1 MPKLN
6 HKANETRWS
15 QYWDEQG
22 LNQTPDIKEGDNKK
36 YILDMFPYPSGAGLH
51 VGHPRGY
58 LATDVLA
65 RYYRHQGFKVLH
77 PMGWD
82 AFGLPA
88 EQNAI
93 KTGIHPSINTQ
104 SNIANFKKQLKMLGL
119 SYDWEREVDTTD
131 PNYYRWTQ
139 WIFLQLFQKGLAY
152 ESETPVNWCP
162 QLGTILSNEEIVN
175 GVSERGGHP
184 VFRIPI
190 KQWLLRI
197 TAYADRLLGDLD
209 TLPEWPNKIRLM
221 QENWIG
227 KSEGYE
233 VDFEVT
239 NDVSKNNYLFLHG
252 WEGTSQSSFFPWLK
266 SELESRGA
274 KVTSLDLPN
283 TNNPKEFEQ
292 VDFVSANYVFDENTV
307 VIGHS
312 LGTIIGLK
320 LIQKLKGQIKE
331 FISIAGFADVEWKVE
346 LPFTQDFNFNFD
358 FTSINKN
365 CTKFTVINT
374 LDDRFVNTKQAEYLA
389 NKLNTKVTTLES
401 TQNHFGGEVEQNL
414 LDTLFP
420 KIKVYTTRVDTVSG
434 ATFLVIA
441 PEHALVSSLT
451 MAAKSPE
458 VMRYIA
464 KAKTKSEMERTEL
477 TKDKTGVFI
486 GSYANNPLTNNPIP
500 IYIADY
506 VMTSYGTGAI
516 MAVPAH
522 DERDWDFAKKY
533 ELEIN
538 PTILPV
544 YEELRAK
551 VLNKEVCYTGEGVTA
566 ELVVNGTDFGGLNKA
581 DAIKAIGKLLTDANI
596 AKPKTNFK
604 LRDWVFSRQ
613 RYWGEPM
620 PIVFEVDD
628 QGNRISGPKALDDT
642 ELPLL
647 LPEVDDF
654 NLVKP
659 DPNSTSPEP
668 SLAKF
673 RDWVEVKGYYL
684 PNGCVKI
691 IKPGQHII
699 EGLITKKF
707 HRETNTMPQWAGSSW
722 YYLRFMDPHNTA
734 SFCDTEKLWGP
745 VDIYVGGA
753 EHAVLH
759 LLYSRFWHKVLYDLG
774 LVSTIEPFKK
784 LINQGLIMA
793 EDGQKMSKSLGN
805 VVNPD
810 EIVAEY
816 GCDTLRLYEY
826 FMGPFEQSITWNT
839 SSISGVKR
847 FLERF
852 YALTDKVA
860 ENNNPEGDFAVN
872 SLIKSVSEGI
882 EEYKFNTI
890 ISDFMKFVNSVEKL
904 ESIGIE
910 QLRSTVVL
918 LSPFA
923 PFTTEQMWNE
933 LSIKVFEAKV
943 EETKTDA
950 KVEKSSQGEVAAELT
965 GGVTTQQQLKNP
977 LDNENGEPLEKLKSN
992 DQNNESLKEWSV
1004 KEGGDILNSNPP
1016 LFVSAEKVNKPHNS
1030 IFTTIRNIFGL
1041 NKIEMTESKNRTE
1054 MSNKIEQ
1061 NNPLS
1066 KGSKSQTLGDS
1077 SNQTTYQSVH
1087 LQPWPAFDESKTV
1100 QATILIGVQVNGKV
1114 RAEIEL
1120 SPTATE
1126 DEAREKALAIEA
1138 IQKHIEGKEIKKLVY
1153 VKGRIVNI
1161 VVV

>member
-22 LNQTPDIKEGDNKK
+22 LNRTPEIKEGDTKK

-58 LATDVLA
+58 LATDALA
-65 RYYRHQGFKVLH
+65 RYYRHKGFKVLH

-139 WIFLQLFQKGLAY
+139 WIFLQLFHKGLAY

-162 QLGTILSNEEIVN
+162 QLGTILSNEEIVH
-175 GVSERGGHP
+175 GVSERGSHP

-190 KQWLLRI
+190 KQWLLKI
-197 TAYADRLLGDLD
+197 TAYADRLLGDLE

-239 NDVSKNNYLFLHG
+239 NDVSSNNYLFLHG
-252 WEGTSQSSFFPWLK
+252 WEGTSQSNFFPWLK

-274 KVTSLDLPN
+274 KVTVLDLPN
-283 TNNPKEFEQ
+283 TENPKEFEQ

-312 LGTIIGLK
+312 LGTVIGLK

-365 CTKFTVINT
+365 CAKFTVINT
-374 LDDRFVNTKQAEYLA
+374 LDDLFVNTKQAEFLA
-389 NKLNTKVTTLES
+389 NKLNTKVTILES
-401 TQNHFGGEVEQNL
+401 TENHFGGEVEQNL
-414 LDTLFP
+414 LDSLFP

-441 PEHALVSSLT
+441 PEHNLVGQLT
-451 MAAKSPE
+451 IAAKSPE
-458 VMRYIA
+458 VMRYLE

-477 TKDKTGVFI
+477 TKDKTGVFT
-486 GSYANNPLTNNPIP
+486 GSYANNPLTNRPIP

-544 YEELRAK
+544 DEEFRIK
-551 VLNKEVCYTGEGVTA
+551 VLNKEFCYTGEGVTA
-566 ELVVNGTDFGGLNKA
+566 ELVANGIDFGGLNKG
-581 DAIKAIGKLLTDANI
+581 DAIKAIGELLTEANI

-628 QGNRISGPKALDDT
+628 EGKRTSGPKALDDT

-647 LPEVDDF
+647 LPEVADF

-659 DPNSTSPEP
+659 DPNSKTPEP
-668 SLAKF
+668 
-673 RDWVEVKGYYL
+673 
-684 PNGCVKI
+684 
-691 IKPGQHII
+691 
-699 EGLITKKF
+699 
-707 HRETNTMPQWAGSSW
+707 
-722 YYLRFMDPHNTA
+722 
-734 SFCDTEKLWGP
+734 
-745 VDIYVGGA
+745 
-753 EHAVLH
+753 
-759 LLYSRFWHKVLYDLG
+759 
-774 LVSTIEPFKK
+774 
-784 LINQGLIMA
+784 
-793 EDGQKMSKSLGN
+793 
-805 VVNPD
+805 
-810 EIVAEY
+810 
-816 GCDTLRLYEY
+816 
-826 FMGPFEQSITWNT
+826 
-839 SSISGVKR
+839 
-847 FLERF
+847 
-852 YALTDKVA
+852 
-860 ENNNPEGDFAVN
+860 
-872 SLIKSVSEGI
+872 
-882 EEYKFNTI
+882 
-890 ISDFMKFVNSVEKL
+890 
-904 ESIGIE
+904 
-910 QLRSTVVL
+910 
-918 LSPFA
+918 
-923 PFTTEQMWNE
+923 
-933 LSIKVFEAKV
+933 
-943 EETKTDA
+943 
-950 KVEKSSQGEVAAELT
+950 
-965 GGVTTQQQLKNP
+965 
-977 LDNENGEPLEKLKSN
+977 
-992 DQNNESLKEWSV
+992 
-1004 KEGGDILNSNPP
+1004 
-1016 LFVSAEKVNKPHNS
+1016 
-1030 IFTTIRNIFGL
+1030 
-1041 NKIEMTESKNRTE
+1041 
-1054 MSNKIEQ
+1054 
-1061 NNPLS
+1061 
-1066 KGSKSQTLGDS
+1066 
-1077 SNQTTYQSVH
+1077 
-1087 LQPWPAFDESKTV
+1087 
-1100 QATILIGVQVNGKV
+1100 
-1114 RAEIEL
+1114 
-1120 SPTATE
+1120 
-1126 DEAREKALAIEA
+1126 
-1138 IQKHIEGKEIKKLVY
+1138 
-1153 VKGRIVNI
+1153 
-1161 VVV
+1161 

>member
-6 HKANETRWS
+6 HAANQTRWS
-15 QYWDEQG
+15 QYWED
-22 LNQTPDIKEGDNKK
+22 NQLDRTPEIKAGDNKK

-58 LATDVLA
+58 LATDALA
-65 RYYRHQGFKVLH
+65 RYYRHKGFKVLH

-104 SNIANFKKQLKMLGL
+104 SNIANFKRQLKSLGL
-119 SYDWEREVDTTD
+119 SYDWEREIDTTD

-139 WIFLQLFQKGLAY
+139 WIFLQLFHKGLAY

-190 KQWLLRI
+190 KQWLLKI
-197 TAYADRLLGDLD
+197 TAYADRLLKDLD
-209 TLPEWPNKIRLM
+209 TLTEWPNKIRLM

-233 VDFEVT
+233 VNFEIANDVT
-239 NDVSKNNYLFLHG
+239 NNNYLLLHG
-252 WEGTSQSSFFPWLK
+252 WEGSSQSNFFPWLK

-274 KVTSLDLPN
+274 KVTVLDLPN
-283 TNNPKEFEQ
+283 TEHPKEFEQ
-292 VDFVSANYVFDENTV
+292 VDFVSESYVFDENTII
-307 VIGHS
+307 IGHS
-312 LGTIIGLK
+312 LGAVIGLK
-320 LIQKLKGQIKE
+320 LIQKLKGRIKE
-331 FISIAGFADVEWKVE
+331 FVSIAGFADTEWKVE
-346 LPFTQDFNFNFD
+346 LPFVQEFNFNFD

-365 CTKFTVINT
+365 CSKFTVINA
-374 LDDRFVNTKQAEYLA
+374 LDDQFVNEKQAEFLA
-389 NKLNTKVTTLES
+389 KKLNTKVINLKSAE
-401 TQNHFGGEVEQNL
+401 NHFSGKEESDIL
-414 LDTLFP
+414 TTLFP
-420 KIKVYTTRVDTVSG
+420 TITVYTTRVDTIGG
-434 ATFLVIA
+434 ATFLVLA
-441 PEHALVSSLT
+441 PEHALVANLT
-451 MAAKSPE
+451 LPKNFLDVQKYVE
-458 VMRYIA
+458 N
-464 KAKTKSEMERTEL
+464 AKTKSEMERTEL
-477 TKDKTGVFI
+477 TKDKTGVFT
-486 GSYANNPLTNNPIP
+486 GSYALNPMTNQPIA

-533 ELEIN
+533 ELQIT
-538 PTILPV
+538 PTILPEDMV
-544 YEELRAK
+544 LKNK
-551 VLNKEVCYTGEGVTA
+551 VLNKEVCFTGNGLSV
-566 ELVVNGTDFGGLNKA
+566 ELVVNGIDLGRLNKTES
-581 DAIKAIGKLLTDANI
+581 IKAIGSLLTNANI
-596 AKPKTNFK
+596 AQPKTNFK

-620 PIVFEVDD
+620 PIVFEVDEK
-628 QGNRISGPKALDDT
+628 GNRISGPKALDDT

-647 LPEVDDF
+647 LPEVTNF

-659 DPNSTSPEP
+659 DPNSISPEP

-673 RDWVEVKGYYL
+673 RDWVEVTGYYL
-684 PNGCVKI
+684 PNGNVKI
-691 IKPGQHII
+691 IKEGQHII

-722 YYLRFMDPHNTA
+722 YYLRFMDPNNTK
-734 SFCDTEKLWGP
+734 SFCENEKMWGP

-784 LINQGLIMA
+784 LINQGLIIA
-793 EDGQKMSKSLGN
+793 QDGQKMSKSLGN

-810 EIVAEY
+810 DIIEEY

-826 FMGPFEQSITWNT
+826 FMGPFEQSISWNT
-839 SSISGVKR
+839 SSIGGVKR
-847 FLERF
+847 FLDRF
-852 YALTDKVA
+852 YNLTEKVVSNDNSVA
-860 ENNNPEGDFAVN
+860 DFVVN

-890 ISDFMKFVNSVEKL
+890 ISDFMKFVNSIEKL
-904 ESIGIE
+904 DTIGID
-910 QLRSTVVL
+910 QLKQIVIL

-923 PFTTEQMWNE
+923 PFTAEQMWSEVEVKSLELEKTVNHANNDVSVPYGDGSYSTDMLAHNQTTDSVKNE
-933 LSIKVFEAKV
+933 NLN
-943 EETKTDA
+943 EEKELQNNDSLKAWSTKD
-950 KVEKSSQGEVAAELT
+950 
-965 GGVTTQQQLKNP
+965 GGNVLPAKNP
-977 LDNENGEPLEKLKSN
+977 IFKQIEK
-992 DQNNESLKEWSV
+992 D
-1004 KEGGDILNSNPP
+1004 
-1016 LFVSAEKVNKPHNS
+1016 NKPHNPLFS
-1030 IFTTIRNIFGL
+1030 AIRNIFGL
-1041 NKIEMTESKNRTE
+1041 NE
-1054 MSNKIEQ
+1054 SNK
-1061 NNPLS
+1061 NNVILSEVKDPEANSDKTTNTNESSSPLS
-1066 KGSKSQTLGDS
+1066 KGSNQNDLGDFGAR
-1077 SNQTTYQSVH
+1077 YQSVH
-1087 LQPWPAFDESKTV
+1087 LQPWPTFDASKITLDKV
-1100 QATILIGVQVNGKV
+1100 LIGVQINGKV

-1126 DEAREKALAIEA
+1126 EEAKIKVLKLEQ
-1138 IQKHIEGKEIKKLVY
+1138 IQKYTESKEIKKFVY
-1153 VKGRIVNI
+1153 IAGRIVNI
-1161 VVV
+1161 VVG

>member
-6 HKANETRWS
+6 HSANQTRWS
-15 QYWDEQG
+15 QYWEENQ
-22 LNQTPDIKEGDNKK
+22 LNKTPEIHEGDNKK

-58 LATDVLA
+58 LATDALA

-104 SNIANFKKQLKMLGL
+104 SNIANFKRQLKSLGL
-119 SYDWEREVDTTD
+119 SYDWEREIDTTD

-139 WIFLQLFQKGLAY
+139 WIFLQLFHKGLAY

-184 VFRIPI
+184 VLRIPI
-190 KQWLLRI
+190 KQWLLKI
-197 TAYADRLLGDLD
+197 TAYADRLLDDLD
-209 TLPEWPNKIRLM
+209 TLDEWPNKIRLM

-233 VDFEVT
+233 VDFEVD
-239 NDVSKNNYLFLHG
+239 NDISMNNYLFLHG
-252 WEGTSQSSFFPWLK
+252 WEGTSQSCFFPWLK
-266 SELESRGA
+266 HELESRGA
-274 KVTSLDLPN
+274 RVTSLDLPN
-283 TNNPKEFEQ
+283 TITPKEFEQ
-292 VDFVSANYVFDENTV
+292 VDFVSENYVFDENTV
-307 VIGHS
+307 VVTHS
-312 LGTIIGLK
+312 LGTVIGLK
-320 LIQKLKGQIKE
+320 IVQKLKGQIKE
-331 FISIAGFADVEWKVE
+331 FISIAGFADNNWKFE
-346 LPFTQDFNFNFD
+346 APFEPDFNFNFD
-358 FTSINKN
+358 FTSIKKN
-365 CTKFTVINT
+365 CAKFLVFSDVN
-374 LDDRFVNTKQAEYLA
+374 DDLVKQEQGEYLA
-389 NKLNTKVTTLES
+389 RKLETQIINLES
-401 TQNHFGGEVEQNL
+401 EKPHFCGTEEKNIL
-414 LDTLFP
+414 TTLFP
-420 KIKVYTTRVDTVSG
+420 KIKIYTTRIDTIGG
-434 ATFLVIA
+434 ATFLVVA
-441 PEHALVSSLT
+441 PEHPLAISLT
-451 MAAKSPE
+451 TPEFKPEVVKYIEKAKS
-458 VMRYIA
+458 
-464 KAKTKSEMERTEL
+464 KSEMERTEL
-477 TKDKTGVFI
+477 TKDKAGVPTGSFAI
-486 GSYANNPLTNNPIP
+486 NPLTNQRLPIFV
-500 IYIADY
+500 ADY

-522 DERDWDFAKKY
+522 DQRDWDFAKKY
-533 ELEIN
+533 NLEII
-538 PTILPV
+538 PTILPID
-544 YEELRAK
+544 EKIKEQ
-551 VLNKEVCYTGEGVTA
+551 VLNKEICFTGEGITA
-566 ELVVNGTDFGGLNKA
+566 DMVVNGIDLGGLQKNL
-581 DAIKAIGKLLTDANI
+581 AIKAIGVTLSNSNVAVH
-596 AKPKTNFK
+596 KTNYK

-620 PIVFEVDD
+620 PIVFEVDEK
-628 QGNRISGPKALDDT
+628 GNRISGPKALDDT

-659 DPNSTSPEP
+659 DPNSKFPEP

-673 RDWVEVKGYYL
+673 KDWVEVTGYYM

-699 EGLITKKF
+699 EGLVTQQF

-722 YYLRFMDPHNTA
+722 YYLRFMDPNNSE
-734 SFCDTEKLWGP
+734 SFCENEKLWGP

-810 EIVAEY
+810 EIIEEY

-826 FMGPFEQSITWNT
+826 FMGPFEQSISWNT

-847 FLERF
+847 FLDRF
-852 YALTDKVA
+852 YNLLDKVQFEPNTEA
-860 ENNNPEGDFAVN
+860 DFAVN
-872 SLIKSVSEGI
+872 TLIKSVSEGI

-904 ESIGIE
+904 DKIGID
-910 QLRSTVVL
+910 QLKSIVVL

-923 PFTTEQMWNE
+923 PFTAEQMWNE
-933 LSIKVFEAKV
+933 LYSLQYTLVKESEVITEDLDQANAKN
-943 EETKTDA
+943 
-950 KVEKSSQGEVAAELT
+950 SSQEGLQPQVD
-965 GGVTTQQQLKNP
+965 GVVPAQIFAP
-977 LDNENGEPLEKLKSN
+977 KLK
-992 DQNNESLKEWSV
+992 ET
-1004 KEGGDILNSNPP
+1004 
-1016 LFVSAEKVNKPHNS
+1016 KPHNS
-1030 IFTTIRNIFGL
+1030 FFSAIRNIFGL
-1041 NKIEMTESKNRTE
+1041 NEDNAKDS
-1054 MSNKIEQ
+1054 
-1061 NNPLS
+1061 PLE
-1066 KGSKSQTLGDS
+1066 GWQPQVDGVVPS
-1077 SNQTTYQSVH
+1077 SNQGYGISNYGESSNESTIEYESVH
-1087 LQPWPAFDESKTV
+1087 LQLWPVFDADKVTKDTV
-1100 QATILIGVQVNGKV
+1100 LIGVQVNGKV

-1120 SPTATE
+1120 SVTE
-1126 DEAREKALAIEA
+1126 SEESVKAKVIELDQ
-1138 IQKHIEGKEIKKLVY
+1138 IKKYTEGKEIKKFIY
-1153 VKGRIVNI
+1153 VAGRIVNI
-1161 VVV
+1161 VIG